1 MKAEINQSIDKFLEE
16 IKHSEIFP
24 KIEFIILFGS
34 QLDEYH
40 LNDSDIDICIYLREK
55 DNTNL
60 GNIRLDLL
68 KALEGEFDLQ
78 MFQLLPIYVQI
89 EVLKGRVLYVKDE
102 DELYRIAYETI
113 EEYEDFYPLYEDY
126 INR

>member
-1 MKAEINQSIDKFLEE
+1 MKAEINGSIDKFLEG
-16 IKHSEIFP
+16 IKESEFFR
-24 KIEFIILFGS
+24 KIEFITLYGS
-34 QLDEYH
+34 QLSEYH
-40 LNDSDIDICIYLREK
+40 LKDSDIDICIYLREEEK
-55 DNTNL
+55 INL
-60 GNIRLDLL
+60 GKIRLDLL
-68 KALEGEFDLQ
+68 KALGDEFDIQ

-89 EVLKGRVLYVKDE
+89 EVLKGRVLYVRDE